1 MRRRRGRLLT
11 ELSAEMLRRRVYP
24 VIIAYALICWSLLQ
38 IGEVTFEPLGFPG
51 WLMTILVVMAIAG
64 FPIAAILAWMFDI
77 TPSGIRRDSQT
88 TIRDSPSVAVLPFSD
103 MSENQ
108 DQDYFC
114 EGVAEAILNSL
125 TQIKSLRVAA
135 RMSSFQYGSS
145 AADVRDIGRQLGV
158 DMVLEGSIRKCGN
171 RLRITAQLVNVESG
185 YHMWSRQF
193 DRELEDVFEIQ
204 DEIASNIAA
213 LLPRTG
219 RPGASSPTRDAVA
232 YDYYLRG
239 RKFLDRFSKS
249 NFEFARQM
257 FRQAVERDP
266 DFALAW
272 ASYANCFS
280 LEVMYA
286 DPDPRFKDKAREA
299 SERAL
304 ALQPDLAQAHVAAGL
319 CSLVSKDFERAGRE
333 LSRAIEIDPALSEAY
348 YYFARVRFHE
358 GDLEESARLFEKAM
372 SINPEDYQSRLLR
385 VQILRGTG
393 RPDQAVREARE
404 AIGVVERRLE
414 LHPDDVR
421 ALHMGASSLIVLG
434 ETDRATQWI
443 QRGLEIDP
451 NDPISLYNAACSYA
465 TLDKVEESIGY
476 LERAVEN
483 GTISEDWMQHDPDLD
498 SVRTHPKFDLIL
510 ARAEA

>member
-1 MRRRRGRLLT
+1 MRRKRGLFLT

-38 IGEVTFEPLGFPG
+38 IGEVTFEPLGLPK
-51 WLMTILVVMAIAG
+51 WAMTILVVVAIAG
-64 FPIAAILAWMFDI
+64 FPLTAILAWMFDI
-77 TPSGIRRDSQT
+77 TPSGIRRDSRL
-88 TIRDSPSVAVLPFSD
+88 TIGDSPSVAVLPFTD

-108 DQDYFC
+108 DQEYFC
-114 EGVAEAILNSL
+114 EGVAEAILNAL
-125 TQIKSLRVAA
+125 TQIESLRVAA
-135 RMSSFQYGSS
+135 RVSSFRHGSS
-145 AADVRDIGRQLGV
+145 AADVRKIGKQLGV
-158 DMVLEGSIRKCGN
+158 DMILEGSIRKSGN

-213 LLPRTG
+213 LLPRTY
-219 RPGASSPTRDAVA
+219 RPVTSSPTRDAVA

-257 FRQAVERDP
+257 FRQAIDRDP

-286 DPDPRFKDKAREA
+286 DPDPRFKEKAREA

-304 ALQPDLAQAHVAAGL
+304 ALQPDLAQAHASAGL
-319 CSLVSKDFERAGRE
+319 CSLVSKDFERADRE

-348 YYFARVRFHE
+348 YYSARVRFHQ
-358 GDLEESARLFEKAM
+358 GDLDEAARLFAKAT
-372 SINPEDYQSRLLR
+372 SIDPEDYQSRLLR

-393 RPDQAVREARE
+393 RLDEAAREARE
-404 AIGVVERRLE
+404 AIEVVERRLK

-421 ALHMGASSLIVLG
+421 ALHMGAGSLIVLG
-434 ETDRATQWI
+434 EIERAVQWI
-443 QRGLEIDP
+443 QRGLQIDP
-451 NDPISLYNAACSYA
+451 NDPISLYNAACNYA
-465 TLDKVEESIGY
+465 TLDKVDESIGY
-476 LERAVEN
+476 LERAVDV
-483 GTISEDWMQHDPDLD
+483 GTISDDWMLHDPDLD
-498 SVRTHPKFDLIL
+498 SVRSHPKFGSIVE
-510 ARAEA
+510 RAAA